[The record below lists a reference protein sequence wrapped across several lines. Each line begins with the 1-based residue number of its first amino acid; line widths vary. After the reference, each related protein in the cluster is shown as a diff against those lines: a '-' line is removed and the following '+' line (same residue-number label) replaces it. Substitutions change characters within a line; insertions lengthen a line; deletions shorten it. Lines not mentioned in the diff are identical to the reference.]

1 MGLGVSDRTIQP
13 SLVINAYDC
22 DEPIGEDYL
31 QSLKQLA
38 ELGKS
43 VAPAVIGEIMLRK
56 LAAMHPDVLR
66 PLFPTMAR

>member
-13 SLVINAYDC
+13 SLVINAFAC
-22 DEPIGEDYL
+22 DVPVGQEHL

-38 ELGKS
+38 ELGYS
-43 VAPAVIGEIMLRK
+43 AAPAVIGEIMLRK